1 VKVLF
6 AGGGT
11 GGHLYPAIAVARH
24 LRRAV
29 PEAECLFLGSRG
41 GLESRIVPQEGFA
54 LQTIPSSGFRRLG
67 WGGRL
72 RFFWSLGRG
81 LVAALGLVRRFRP
94 DLVVATGGHA
104 SLAGGLAAVAWRRPL
119 VVQEQNRIPGF
130 ATRLLARFA
139 RRIYVGFPGTERA
152 FRHPER
158 VRCLGNPVRDELL
171 QPQQPLAGLPAGVPV
186 ILVLGGSRGARS
198 INRAVAEAIPL
209 LASDRRLVWIWQTG
223 ALDHAAMAPRWQDT
237 PDVWLRDYVADVGA
251 AYAASTLLV
260 CRAGAMTLAE
270 ITALGKPAILV
281 PFPGAVD
288 DHQTAN
294 ARTLADAGAAVL
306 VPDAELSGA
315 RLHAEITALLNQA
328 DRLPA
333 MARLSRSLGRPEAT
347 RALVEDFLAVIGAA
361 TLVGRGA
368 TCSDA

>member
-1 VKVLF
+1 MKVLF

-11 GGHLYPAIAVARH
+11 GGHVYPAIAVARQ
-24 LRRAV
+24 LRRRV
-29 PEAECLFLGSRG
+29 PAAECLFLGSRG
-41 GLESRIVPQEGFA
+41 GLESRIVPAEGFA
-54 LQTIPSSGFRRLG
+54 LRTIASSGFRRLG
-67 WGGRL
+67 WLGRV

-81 LVAALGLVRRFRP
+81 LVAALGLLGRFRP

-139 RRIYVGFPGTERA
+139 RRVYVGFPGTEQA
-152 FRHPER
+152 FVHPTR
-158 VRCLGNPVRDELL
+158 VRCLGNPVRDELVG
-171 QPQQPLAGLPAGVPV
+171 PQAPLAGLPAAVPV
-186 ILVLGGSRGARS
+186 VLVLGGSRGARS

-209 LASDRRLVWIWQTG
+209 VAAERRVVWIWQTG
-223 ALDHAAMAPRWQDT
+223 VLDHAEQARRWQGT
-237 PDVWLRDYVADVGA
+237 ADVWVRDYLSDVGA
-251 AYAASTLLV
+251 AYAAATLLV

-270 ITALGKPAILV
+270 ITALGKPSILV

-315 RLHAEITALLNQA
+315 RLQAEIAALLSSD

-333 MARLSRSLGRPEAT
+333 MARASRGLGRPGAT
-347 RALVEDFLAVIGAA
+347 QAIVEDFLAVLAEA
-361 TLVGRGA
+361 R
-368 TCSDA
+368 